1 MALLKPDLAGYRC
14 AIMWH
19 KGINM
24 AQSVN
29 LYEVEGQLTVLG
41 ARISTARL
49 RRRWSTEE
57 LATRAGV
64 EIRTISRLEEGD
76 SGVGLGLFLTVIW
89 ILGLWDTISGV
100 ASPDLDEVGQFLE
113 RERQPV
119 AAEDV

>member
-1 MALLKPDLAGYRC
+1 
-14 AIMWH
+14 
-19 KGINM
+19 M

-29 LYEVEGQLTVLG
+29 LYEVEAQLTVLG
-41 ARISTARL
+41 DRVRTARL

-64 EIRTISRLEEGD
+64 ERRTISRLEKGD

-113 RERQPV
+113 RKRQPKR
-119 AAEDV
+119 ARQTRPMSLDF